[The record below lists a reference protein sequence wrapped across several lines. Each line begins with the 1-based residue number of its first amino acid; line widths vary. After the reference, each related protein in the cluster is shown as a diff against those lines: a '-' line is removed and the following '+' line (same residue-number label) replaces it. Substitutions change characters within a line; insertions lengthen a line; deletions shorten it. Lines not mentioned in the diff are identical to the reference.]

1 MSKMTSPAIVG
12 AIYLEAVS
20 AVDSE
25 IVTEQWG
32 QLAHSLGGWFQ
43 ELGLEPTAI
52 HKEATEFFNSFSNPT
67 DRRAAVLELA
77 GELKKSIDA
86 TEDEDCM
93 ASLMLAVAD
102 ASGDA
107 YAEMDMDGDED
118 FLTQIFE
125 IVGISWDELG

>member
-43 ELGLEPTAI
+43 ELGLQATAI
-52 HKEATEFFNSFSNPT
+52 HKEATDFFNSFSNPT

-77 GELKKSIDA
+77 VELKKSIDA

-107 YAEMDMDGDED
+107 YGEMDIDGDED
-118 FLTQIFE
+118 FLTQIFD
-125 IVGISWDELG
+125 IVGISWEDIA